1 MPSNKTIF
9 LEITT
14 FATLVVDSLV
24 IPRYK
29 LEPTNSNNLSAN
41 HNKLIME
48 RTLIYGLIFGF
59 IDSDLK
65 ANEIHERN
73 IIHLIAKMCFY
84 QDKIIIQ

>member
-1 MPSNKTIF
+1 
-9 LEITT
+9 
-14 FATLVVDSLV
+14 
-24 IPRYK
+24 
-29 LEPTNSNNLSAN
+29 
-41 HNKLIME
+41 ME

-84 QDKIIIQ
+84 QDKNNHSTVFIAENLRNVDIEINF

>member
-1 MPSNKTIF
+1 
-9 LEITT
+9 
-14 FATLVVDSLV
+14 
-24 IPRYK
+24 
-29 LEPTNSNNLSAN
+29 
-41 HNKLIME
+41 ME

-84 QDKIIIQ
+84 QDKIIIQQYSELKT